1 MEGRKYLNI
10 LTLFVNSTWGLSL
23 VYVYASVTV
32 WISMWRSQH
41 AQATRG
47 QLSLLNV
54 LQVSGWSALHIAAWN
69 GNIDL
74 TQLLLEC
81 ERCQVDPPG
90 PGSVTPVFLAAQ
102 RRHSCVLQLLVDA
115 GCDVTRRAALRMRGG
130 GVANDV
136 TVLHVAAQAGHVGVV
151 RRLLA
156 AGAPIDWTMKA
167 GQLASVTA
175 LYVAVEAGHSDV
187 VDLLIDSGCNV
198 NGRTSSAM
206 PTMWSISTSVW

>member
-1 MEGRKYLNI
+1 
-10 LTLFVNSTWGLSL
+10 
-23 VYVYASVTV
+23 
-32 WISMWRSQH
+32 MWRSQH

-206 PTMWSISTSVW
+206 PTMWSISTSV